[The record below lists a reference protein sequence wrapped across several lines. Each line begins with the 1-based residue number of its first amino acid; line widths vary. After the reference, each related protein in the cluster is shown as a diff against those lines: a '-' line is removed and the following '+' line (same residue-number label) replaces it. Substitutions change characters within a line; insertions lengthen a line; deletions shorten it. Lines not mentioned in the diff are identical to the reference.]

1 MTFRALPFPIRTPKP
16 GCIIYDQPSIQHSLQ
31 KIISILSDFMVISG
45 IVSSSGTKKEAE
57 KNWIRRFWG
66 ATDTYTITYCIVILQ
81 YYINT
86 CICGRLNAV
95 TRVLARACIMVSMD
109 HI

>member
-66 ATDTYTITYCIVILQ
+66 ATDT
-81 YYINT
+81 
-86 CICGRLNAV
+86 
-95 TRVLARACIMVSMD
+95 
-109 HI
+109 